1 MVRREKGSRVTPKK
15 QATGSAV
22 STPPAH
28 SGRYTPPIPKE
39 FKQSAPWVPWVMFG
53 LLISGM
59 LVIVGNYLL
68 DAADIGLKSSNAYLF
83 LGLGL
88 ITGGFITATKYH

>member
-1 MVRREKGSRVTPKK
+1 MVRQTKGGRVTPKK
-15 QATGSAV
+15 TASGAV
-22 STPPAH
+22 TPGAPPH
-28 SGRYTPPIPKE
+28 EGRYTPPIPKE
-39 FKQSAPWVPWVMFG
+39 FKQSARWVPWVMFG

-68 DAADIGLKSSNAYLF
+68 DAADIGIQSSNAYLF

-88 ITGGFITATKYH
+88 ITAGFITATKYH